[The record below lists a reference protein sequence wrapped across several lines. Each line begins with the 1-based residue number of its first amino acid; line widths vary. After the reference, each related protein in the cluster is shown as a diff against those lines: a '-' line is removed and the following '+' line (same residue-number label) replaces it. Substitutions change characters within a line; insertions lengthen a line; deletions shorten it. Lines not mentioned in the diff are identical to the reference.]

1 MRPHVSAF
9 LVSASIALASQTVFS
24 VHDDLLAFPQY
35 EVIFSDSLISNAEA
49 SLIIEQ
55 SSSAIH
61 DPPQSSTTNGI
72 QSQHGALGS
81 GSSAGV
87 SFDPAHETYEYMYLN
102 DEQHLCTIPIVD
114 IPPKNETSAAEAR
127 ATEQKELARATDK
140 GWELLQDLEG
150 NCLYFVSG
158 WWSYSFCYNNEITQF
173 HQLPPQPGKPML
185 PPQRDPTT
193 KQFVLGKAHGK
204 ESTEDEWGN
213 QIDVHKGKQA
223 EQPPKTELQVK
234 GDSRYLVQ
242 KMDGGTTCDLTGKP
256 RRVEVQFHCNPHVSD
271 RIGYIKEV
279 TTCSYLMVV
288 YTPRLCSDI
297 AFMPPK
303 ETKANIIICRTVVP
317 EEELNKLTYERDVKF
332 IELNHDVLDT
342 KEKKP
347 IVNIGGLVVG
357 AGKWVN
363 KDGARMPIPKDFGK
377 ENQGKVIEVIAKAK
391 SKAEGG
397 KVDMISENDMQKIDL
412 DPEMVE
418 QLKHEVQ
425 KMAKEK
431 GWRIEVVDE
440 PGHVREILGIVD
452 DDEEK
457 EDEDGSE
464 EVFYTEEL

>member
-1 MRPHVSAF
+1 MRPYFAALLASAP
-9 LVSASIALASQTVFS
+9 IALASPTVFS

-35 EVIFSDSLISNAEA
+35 EVIFSDAFVSDTEA
-49 SLIIEQ
+49 SLIVEQ
-55 SSSAIH
+55 ASSATH
-61 DPPQSSTTNGI
+61 ESPRSSPTDGI
-72 QSQHGALGS
+72 QSHPGAHGS
-81 GSSAGV
+81 GPSADV
-87 SFDPAHETYEYMYLN
+87 LFDPSHETYEYMYLN
-102 DEQHLCTIPIVD
+102 GEQHLCTIPIVD
-114 IPPKNETSAAEAR
+114 TPPKNETSAAEAR
-127 ATEQKELARATDK
+127 AAEQKELARATDK

-223 EQPPKTELQVK
+223 EEPPKTELQVK
-234 GDSRYLVQ
+234 GDNRYLVQ

-256 RRVEVQFHCNPHVSD
+256 RRVEVQFHCNPHVTD

-288 YTPRLCSDI
+288 YTPRLCSDV

-303 ETKANIIICRTVVP
+303 ETKAHPVVCRVVVP
-317 EEELNKLTYERDVKF
+317 EDELNYRQELKLIDPKLET
-332 IELNHDVLDT
+332 DT
-342 KEKKP
+342 QKEKS
-347 IVNIGGLVVG
+347 VNVGGLVVG
-357 AGKWVN
+357 AGKWMN
-363 KDGARMPIPKDFGK
+363 KDGQRMPIPKDFGK
-377 ENQGKVIEVIAKAK
+377 ENQGKVSEIVARAK

-397 KVDMISENDMQKIDL
+397 KVEMMSEKEMKKIDL
-412 DPEMVE
+412 DPDMVE

-431 GWRIEVVDE
+431 GWRIEVVDA
-440 PGHVREILGIVD
+440 PGQVREILGIVD
-452 DDEEK
+452 EDEE
-457 EDEDGSE
+457 EGEGDEEGSE
-464 EVFYTEEL
+464 EIFYKDEL